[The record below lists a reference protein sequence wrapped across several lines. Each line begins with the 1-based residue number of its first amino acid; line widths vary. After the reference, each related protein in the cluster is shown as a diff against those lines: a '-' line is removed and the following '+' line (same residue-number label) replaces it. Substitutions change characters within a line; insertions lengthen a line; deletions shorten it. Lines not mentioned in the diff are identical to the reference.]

1 MLVSKISNSN
11 DSIKFKSKNN
21 PVQKFQIITDKGALF
36 VKEVNDKDIANEEK
50 IKEITKFFTDSFINN
65 TNDPSLTKYKNPQNY
80 KKYISLLERTSSY
93 YKQMFV
99 EDDGNL
105 TLLEARNSLGEL
117 CASVL
122 TNTFKDFSGIFDNR
136 TCYVDS
142 IAVRKDYR
150 ANHVASVLM
159 DKAIECSEGIYTD
172 VFLASDNLAVPFQ
185 LKNGYRIMDYNN
197 EPEKAVID
205 KINKFRGDYQKYITY
220 MDKRLDNTTEPWF
233 LRIYNKLIK

>member
-21 PVQKFQIITDKGALF
+21 PVQKIQIITDKGALL
-36 VKEVNDKDIANEEK
+36 VKEVNDKYIANEEK

-105 TLLEARNSLGEL
+105 TLLEARNSLVEL
-117 CASVL
+117 CAAFL

-150 ANHVASVLM
+150 AKHVASILM